1 MSSRGKSYI
10 QLNPALSTAV
20 TAFLAILQ
28 ELAAAPDQW
37 WDINPN
43 TYQTTTQQQQQRKND
58 SSEVIDL
65 AAVVHSSPAASS
77 TVSDH
82 QSTGFEE
89 DDDDSEMAPS

>member
-43 TYQTTTQQQQQRKND
+43 TYQTTTQQQQRKND

-65 AAVVHSSPAASS
+65 AAVVHSSPAASAC
-77 TVSDH
+77 VSDH